1 MTKKNMQKSQS
12 HRFSIRGLGRGGFI
26 KVFGVRKLVSER
38 VSSGVDFVDKL
49 LGGGFEIDAI
59 TTIYGPAGA
68 GKTNLALLAAV
79 EAIKRKK
86 KVIYID
92 TEGGFS
98 VERLSQIAKD
108 PKEVLENILF
118 LRPVTF
124 DEQKDFIL
132 KLKESIN
139 DKVGLIVVDTL
150 NMLYRMQRSYGEDD
164 KGVQDL
170 NAQLLALNEL
180 ARKHKIPVLL
190 TSQVYS
196 AFENK
201 KVKIVGGDVM
211 LYTSKCLLEIEPLL
225 HGKRR
230 IVLHK
235 HRSVGSG
242 KEVVFKIVQN
252 GVEEVKTE

>member
-1 MTKKNMQKSQS
+1 M
-12 HRFSIRGLGRGGFI
+12 GRRGFI
-26 KVFGVRKLVSER
+26 KVFGMRKIVSER
-38 VSSGVDFVDKL
+38 VSSGVSFIDKL
-49 LGGGFEIDAI
+49 LEGGLELDAI
-59 TTIYGPAGA
+59 TTLYGPAGA

-79 EAIKRKK
+79 ETVKRGK

-98 VERLSQIAKD
+98 VERLKQIASNYKI
-108 PKEVLENILF
+108 VLDNVLF
-118 LRPVTF
+118 LRPVSF
-124 DEQKDFIL
+124 EEQKDMIL

-139 DKVGLIVVDTL
+139 DKIGLIVVDTL
-150 NMLYRMQRSYGEDD
+150 NMLYRMQRSYNEDD

-180 ARKHKIPVLL
+180 SRKHNIPVLL

-211 LYTSKCLLEIEPLL
+211 LYTSKCLLEIELLL
-225 HGKRR
+225 HGKRK

-242 KEVVFKIVQN
+242 KEAIFKIVES
-252 GVEEVKTE
+252 GVEEVRID